1 MKHAIIIMAHKNLE
15 QLCHLVEYFSRDCY
29 VFIHLDT
36 KFRLS
41 HDERERLRAFPQV
54 VKVYQRFNVHW
65 GGYSILRCE
74 MYMLREVLR
83 RCDAEY
89 VHLISGQDYPMKPLG
104 EFLLFF
110 EQHRDKDC
118 MQYF

>member
-1 MKHAIIIMAHKNLE
+1 MAVL
-15 QLCHLVEYFSRDCY
+15 Q
-29 VFIHLDT
+29 
-36 KFRLS
+36 
-41 HDERERLRAFPQV
+41 
-54 VKVYQRFNVHW
+54 
-65 GGYSILRCE
+65 E
-74 MYMLREVLR
+74 MPNFAAEMLIAVYMLREVLR